1 MASKVKEI
9 FVCRECGYEALRWE
23 GQCRSCSAW
32 NSYEMSTHISFGK
45 ASKGL
50 NSSKK
55 SPKKLNDISILE
67 QSRVSTGIKEL
78 DRTLGGGLVSGKVI
92 LLGGTPG
99 VGKSTLLLQLAG
111 LFKDKVLYV
120 SGEESESQIALRS
133 NRLGVSSDLVNIIST
148 NSIEDALVDIGQKLL
163 IIDSIQVMESVD
175 IPSRAGSVTQVRE
188 CAAKIVSSSK
198 SNGYATIIVG
208 HITKEGSIAGP
219 KILEHMVDTVLYL
232 EGDKSH
238 LFRMLRVHK
247 NRFGDDSEVGIFQMQ
262 SNGLCGVENPGK
274 LLLGSEVSPKS
285 GSATAIVLEGSRPLC
300 IEIQALTT
308 KTSFGYPK
316 RAVSG
321 FSLNRLQLLCAVI
334 QKCLNINLIDQDVYV
349 NVASGLNV
357 KEPAVD
363 LAVCAAII
371 SSYKEKAISKEV
383 AYFGEVGLTGE
394 IRKVVASDRR
404 IKEAT
409 ALGFTKILN
418 PDNVKNI
425 ASVL

>member
-1 MASKVKEI
+1 MPSKTKEI
-9 FVCRECGYEALRWE
+9 FICRECGYESPRWE
-23 GQCRSCSAW
+23 GQCRSCNAW
-32 NSYEMSTHISFGK
+32 NSYESVVSTV
-45 ASKGL
+45 SKTRQTIER
-50 NSSKK
+50 K
-55 SPKKLNDISILE
+55 SPKNLKDINILE
-67 QSRVSTGIKEL
+67 QKRIKSGIDEF
-78 DRTLGGGLVSGKVI
+78 DRTLGGGLVQGQVV

-99 VGKSTLLLQLAG
+99 VGKSTLLLQLAS
-111 LFKDKVLYV
+111 LFKEKVLYV

-133 NRLGVSSDLVNIIST
+133 KRLGVSNSQINIIST
-148 NSIEDALVDIGQKLL
+148 NSIDDALIDIGQKLL
-163 IIDSIQVMESVD
+163 IIDSIQVMESEDVQ
-175 IPSRAGSVTQVRE
+175 SRAGFVTQVRE
-188 CAAKIVSSSK
+188 CAARIVSATKK
-198 SNGYATIIVG
+198 SGYSTIIVG

-262 SNGLCGVENPGK
+262 PDGLCGVENPGK
-274 LLLGSEVSPKS
+274 LLLGDESFPKI

-321 FSLNRLQLLCAVI
+321 YSLNRLQLLCAVI
-334 QKCLNINLIDQDVYV
+334 QKCLNINLVDQDVYV
-349 NVASGLNV
+349 NIASGLSV

-371 SSYKEKAISKEV
+371 SSYKGKEIPKKT

-394 IRKVVASDRR
+394 VRKVVATDRR
-404 IKEAT
+404 IKEAKI
-409 ALGFTKILN
+409 LGFIN
-418 PDNVKNI
+418 IFNSDNVKNI

>member
-1 MASKVKEI
+1 MPSKTKEI
-9 FVCRECGYEALRWE
+9 FVCRECGYESPRWE

-32 NSYEMSTHISFGK
+32 NSYERSTHVSFGK
-45 ASKGL
+45 ASKSL
-50 NSSKK
+50 NRAKK
-55 SPKKLNDISILE
+55 SPKKLSDINTSE
-67 QSRVSTGIKEL
+67 QSRIPTGIAEL
-78 DRTLGGGLVSGKVI
+78 DRTLGGGLVSGQVI

-111 LFKDKVLYV
+111 LFTKKVLYV

-133 NRLGVSSDLVNIIST
+133 KRLGISSDDVNIMST
-148 NSIEDALVDIGQKLL
+148 NSIDDALVDIGQKLL
-163 IIDSIQVMESVD
+163 IVDSIQVMESEE

-188 CAAKIVSSSK
+188 CAAKIVNTTK
-198 SNGYATIIVG
+198 SNGFSTIIIG

-262 SNGLCGVENPGK
+262 PDGLCGVENPGK
-274 LLLGSEVSPKS
+274 LLLGEEGVPKS

-321 FSLNRLQLLCAVI
+321 YSLNRLQLLCAVI

-371 SSYKEKAISKEV
+371 SSYKGRPIPKES

-394 IRKVVASDRR
+394 VRKVVASDRR
-404 IKEAT
+404 IKEAK
-409 ALGFTKILN
+409 ALGFTNIRY